1 MTNKHRSTTKHVRSR
16 RARLANS
23 FAGPTHPRPQQ
34 QLKIDLARACY
45 SSVTSYKLRTLSV
58 TVTSLFLLGHAW

>member
-16 RARLANS
+16 RARLADS
-23 FAGPTHPRPQQ
+23 FAGPTHARPQQ

-45 SSVTSYKLRTLSV
+45 SSVTLPS
-58 TVTSLFLLGHAW
+58 SLKRCIVRAC